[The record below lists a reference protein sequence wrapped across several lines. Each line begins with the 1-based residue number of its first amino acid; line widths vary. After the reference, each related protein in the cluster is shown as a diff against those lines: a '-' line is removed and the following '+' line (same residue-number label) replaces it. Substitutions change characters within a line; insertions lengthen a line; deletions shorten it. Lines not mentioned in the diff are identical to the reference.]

1 MRLPIRALAA
11 AAAFA
16 AAFAAVFAAAGP
28 AAAAG
33 RAAPEVPV
41 QVSAVATGG
50 EWTSPKGS
58 GVLRVVIAD
67 EGFEHV
73 HSRLWI
79 EWLATSE
86 RGAPRRVA
94 QVFVKELSN
103 GMAVLR
109 PGDPREMFQRDRIRL
124 RATHTYSQDIS
135 DITIEAG
142 SPGHYRLL

>member
-41 QVSAVATGG
+41 QVSEVATGG

-94 QVFVKELSN
+94 RVFVKELSN

-109 PGDPREMFQRDRIRL
+109 PGDPREVFQRDRIRL
-124 RATHTYSQDIS
+124 RSTHTYSQDIS

-142 SPGHYRLL
+142 TPGHYRLP

>member
-1 MRLPIRALAA
+1 MRLPIRAL
-11 AAAFA
+11 A

-41 QVSAVATGG
+41 QVRAVATGG

-94 QVFVKELSN
+94 RVFVKELSN

-109 PGDPREMFQRDRIRL
+109 PGDPREVFQRDRIRL

-142 SPGHYRLL
+142 TPGHYRLP